1 MKQDDPLKEVVVE
14 GLLNDLNS
22 WTSVSRTLSRI
33 QLLDSVY
40 LYTSHVVVRAY

>member
-40 LYTSHVVVRAY
+40 LHTSHVVVRAY